1 MATMKAYRWHGPDS
15 SSMKLEETPIPV
27 PNAGEVLIQ
36 VQACGLCHSDCHIL
50 NGSQSA
56 SVTKRPIT
64 LGHEVSGNI
73 IKLGLDVT
81 EAKIGDRI
89 CVSLGGHPD
98 RPPHVIGLT
107 MNGGYAEYAV
117 AKANMLVHIPDD
129 VSWEQ
134 AAVLTDSLTTAYHA
148 VVVAGEVKQGDVVA
162 IVGLGGLGST
172 AARIACLQGAT
183 VYGFDIDAKKFP
195 AALESGVKECHASL
209 TSIPDIKFDTILDFV
224 GLSKTIQEALIS
236 IRFRGR
242 IILVGIGEKDITV
255 PLFGI
260 IFVKAEIRGC
270 LGGSKEDMKA
280 LLGLIRTGLLKPV
293 LEEVPFELVNE
304 SLHRL
309 EEGGVEGRM
318 FTRPGKGRGERQNGF
333 H

>member
-1 MATMKAYRWHGPDS
+1 MTTMKAYRWHGPESDTL
-15 SSMKLEETPIPV
+15 KLEETPIPV

-56 SVTKRPIT
+56 SIKKRPIT

-81 EAKIGDRI
+81 EAKIGDRV

-107 MNGGYAEYAV
+107 MDGGYAEYAV
-117 AKANMLVHIPDD
+117 AKLDAIVHIPDN

-148 VVVAGEVKQGDVVA
+148 VVVAGEVRKGDTIA
-162 IVGLGGLGST
+162 IIGLGGLGST
-172 AARIACLQGAT
+172 AARIANLQGAT
-183 VYGFDIDAKKFP
+183 VYGFDIDTKKFP
-195 AALESGVKECHASL
+195 AALENGVSACHTSL
-209 TSIPDIKFDTILDFV
+209 TSLPDIKFDTILDFV
-224 GLSKTIQEALIS
+224 GLSTTIGTALKS

-242 IILVGIGEKDITV
+242 IVLIGLGEKDITV
-255 PLFGI
+255 PLFDI
-260 IFVKAEIRGC
+260 VFAKAEIKGC

-280 LLGLIRTGLLKPV
+280 LFVLIGSGELVPV
-293 LEEVPFELVNE
+293 LEEVPFGKVNE

-318 FTRPGKGRGERQNGF
+318 FTRPGRG
-333 H
+333 